1 MTVAARPPCR
11 VLVTGGAGFLGS
23 HLCDRLLADGH
34 AVTALDNYLTG
45 RPENLAHLAGAE
57 RFTFV
62 EADVRQP
69 LSGRFDLIFHLAC
82 PASPTFYQADPVA
95 TATIAFL
102 GTLNAL
108 QLARDCGAR
117 LVFAST
123 SEVYGD
129 PEEHPQSESYPGRV
143 NPTGPRACYDE
154 GKRIGE
160 TLCFD
165 FRRVHGVDVKVARI
179 FNTYGPR
186 MSDGDGRVVSN
197 FIVQALSG
205 GPITVY
211 GNGLQTRSF
220 CYVDDLVAGLVAASL
235 QPAEFAGPVNLGN
248 PAEFSIRQLAEM
260 VIALTGSP
268 SRLVSAPLPVDDP
281 RQRRPEIALA
291 RSALGWA
298 PSVSLR
304 DGLERTIRYFAGSE
318 AVALPARDAS

>member
-1 MTVAARPPCR
+1 MCNPDPSAAEVRFPGPVCYPQRRHCRCHGHDRGLRGDESRDARRCCRPVSGVSERTVTVAARPPCR

-123 SEVYGD
+123 SEVYG
-129 PEEHPQSESYPGRV
+129 
-143 NPTGPRACYDE
+143 
-154 GKRIGE
+154 
-160 TLCFD
+160 
-165 FRRVHGVDVKVARI
+165 
-179 FNTYGPR
+179 
-186 MSDGDGRVVSN
+186 
-197 FIVQALSG
+197 
-205 GPITVY
+205 
-211 GNGLQTRSF
+211 
-220 CYVDDLVAGLVAASL
+220 
-235 QPAEFAGPVNLGN
+235 
-248 PAEFSIRQLAEM
+248 
-260 VIALTGSP
+260 
-268 SRLVSAPLPVDDP
+268 
-281 RQRRPEIALA
+281 
-291 RSALGWA
+291 
-298 PSVSLR
+298 
-304 DGLERTIRYFAGSE
+304 
-318 AVALPARDAS
+318 